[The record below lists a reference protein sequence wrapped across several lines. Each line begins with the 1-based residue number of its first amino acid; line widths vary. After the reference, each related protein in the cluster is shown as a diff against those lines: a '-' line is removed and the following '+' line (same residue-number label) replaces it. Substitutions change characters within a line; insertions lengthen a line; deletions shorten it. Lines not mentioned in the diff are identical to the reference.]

1 MDSLRE
7 PLVTNMAGG
16 APVDGLLAAL
26 AKADAF
32 AARSAAEA
40 ARARLGAIE
49 ILADWIGGRGLDDA
63 ARDRLAAC
71 PWIMGPGWD
80 AFAAD
85 GDATALAREAART
98 AGLPD
103 CGGRLALAPPMR
115 RAAADH
121 GDDGAGEAAGLGLCG
136 SLRQVRA
143 DDKDRPRGRRAPLG
157 MRGPHSRGLH

>member
-7 PLVTNMAGG
+7 PLVADMAGD
-16 APVDGLLAAL
+16 APADGLLAAL

-63 ARDRLAAC
+63 ARDRLATC

-98 AGLPD
+98 DGLPD
-103 CGGRLALAPPMR
+103 CGGRLALAPPCGGRLLIMEMMGQGR
-115 RAAADH
+115 RLDWDYVDRCVRYVRMTKTAL
-121 GDDGAGEAAGLGLCG
+121 AAGG
-136 SLRQVRA
+136 
-143 DDKDRPRGRRAPLG
+143 RP
-157 MRGPHSRGLH
+157 